1 MYRPQPTLV
10 GSSSWGEAKGDASF
24 STGLQALDLAGLL
37 STSSQ
42 FPSSTGRDSRSTGS
56 ATGVAVGPP
65 ATDLLMKPL
74 MTSRFRC
81 LAGVSADDSRR
92 TFEAPAS
99 VEVMAGG
106 AGCSAAAGVDTPF
119 CWARSCSSSRSFN
132 CCSYLSVNCALYW
145 ISAACKSNQ
154 GVVSKEICGVRPE
167 TENFINGTCYGKK
180 NTFNWSVFYFLHSNF
195 E

>member
-81 LAGVSADDSRR
+81 LAGVSADDSRC
-92 TFEAPAS
+92 TFEAPPAS
-99 VEVMAGG
+99 VEVMAGWG
-106 AGCSAAAGVDTPF
+106 AGCSAAAAGVDTPLS
-119 CWARSCSSSRSFN
+119 WRRSCSSSRSFN
-132 CCSYLSVNCALYW
+132 CCSYLSVSCALYW
-145 ISAACKSNQ
+145 ISAACKSN
-154 GVVSKEICGVRPE
+154 
-167 TENFINGTCYGKK
+167 
-180 NTFNWSVFYFLHSNF
+180 
-195 E
+195 